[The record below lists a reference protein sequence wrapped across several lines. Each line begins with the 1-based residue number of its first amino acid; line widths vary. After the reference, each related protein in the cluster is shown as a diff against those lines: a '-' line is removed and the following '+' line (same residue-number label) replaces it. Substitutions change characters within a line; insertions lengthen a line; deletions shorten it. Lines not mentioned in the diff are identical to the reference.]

1 MHSISDKDIGS
12 VLLKNSY
19 PGRGIAIGRSDDG
32 GSAVIVYFI
41 MGRSENSRNRIFA
54 EDGPSLRTQAYDP
67 GKMTDPS
74 LIIYNPV
81 KVLDRAIVVTN
92 GDQTDTICRALDEGS
107 SFEAA
112 LRSREY
118 EPDAPN
124 YTPRISGIVNLHD
137 GEFSYKLSILKRGE
151 YGGCERFFYEYQM
164 PEAGKGHLIHTYS
177 ENINPLPSFKGE
189 PKSVSLSGDASRLSE
204 HIWESLNAQNRVAL
218 YVRFVNLM
226 SGCVE
231 TRIIN
236 KLS

>member
-1 MHSISDKDIGS
+1 MHSLSDKDIGAA
-12 VLLKNSY
+12 LIKNSY

-32 GSAVIVYFI
+32 GSAIIAYFI
-41 MGRSENSRNRIFA
+41 MGRSGNSRNRIFV
-54 EDGPSLRTQAYDP
+54 EDGLALRTQAHDP
-67 GKMTDPS
+67 GKMTDPL

-81 KVLDRAIVVTN
+81 KTLDRAIVVTN

-124 YTPRISGIVNLHD
+124 YTPRISGMVDFHD
-137 GEFSYKLSILKRGE
+137 GGFSYKLSILKRGE
-151 YGGCERFFYEYQM
+151 GGGCERFFYEYQM
-164 PEAGKGHLIHTYS
+164 PSAGKGHLIHTYS
-177 ENINPLPSFKGE
+177 EDANPLPSFEGE
-189 PKSVSLSGDASRLSE
+189 PKSISLSGNASELSD
-204 HIWESLNAQNRVAL
+204 HIWKCLNEENRVAL

-226 SGCVE
+226 SGRGE

>member
-1 MHSISDKDIGS
+1 MHSLGDKAIGAE
-12 VLLKNSY
+12 LIKNSY
-19 PGRGIAIGRSDDG
+19 PGRGIAIGRSDGG
-32 GSAVIVYFI
+32 GSVVIAYFI
-41 MGRSENSRNRIFA
+41 MGRSENSRNRIFV
-54 EDGPSLRTQAYDP
+54 EDGLSLRTQAHDP

-74 LIIYNPV
+74 LIIYSPV

-107 SFEAA
+107 TFEAA

-124 YTPRISGIVNLHD
+124 YTPRISGMVDFH
-137 GEFSYKLSILKRGE
+137 GGAFSYKLSILKRGE

-164 PEAGKGHLIHTYS
+164 PAAGEGHLIHTYS
-177 ENINPLPSFKGE
+177 EEVNPLPPFKGE
-189 PKSVSLSGDASRLSE
+189 PKRVSFSGDANRLSE
-204 HIWESLNAQNRVAL
+204 HIWESLNAENRVAL
-218 YVRFVNLM
+218 YVRFVDIV
-226 SGCVE
+226 SGRAE